1 MTLKHRIKLII
12 PRFKWW
18 RKYRQNRAEF
28 ISRKQ
33 LFPILLKLKEETKA
47 EFEAKT
53 RINANLPEAQIAQGR
68 YEMVCEVLR
77 NVGK

>member
-1 MTLKHRIKLII
+1 MTLSHHIKLII

-18 RKYRQNRAEF
+18 SS
-28 ISRKQ
+28 SRKERADFLNRKK
-33 LFPILLKLKEETKA
+33 LFPILKRIKKECKEE
-47 EFEAKT
+47 FESKS
-53 RINANLPEAQIAQGR
+53 RINPNLPGACVAQGR